1 MSNQVSITDLL
12 TAIGSDNIKYQYLVN
27 CMENIKAGKG
37 RTIITFG
44 TDAITTTEVALN
56 TGPRALIIWVDGE
69 LMSQRLR
76 ELMAGELQVNI
87 PVVPDGC
94 LALMTLDEAIAHANE
109 KSIGRSQC
117 AAQHAQLAKWL
128 TDYRTMLAAAQKQQG
143 GAA

>member
-76 ELMAGELQVNI
+76 ELKTGELQANI
-87 PVVPDGC
+87 PVVDELDFDVEFEKGEYARQDEQFLRGRVDGWNSC
-94 LALMTLDEAIAHANE
+94 RD
-109 KSIGRSQC
+109 S
-117 AAQHAQLAKWL
+117 
-128 TDYRTMLAAAQKQQG
+128 MLAAAPKEEG

>member
-12 TAIGSDNIKYQYLVN
+12 TAIGSDNLKYQYLVN

-44 TDAITTTEVALN
+44 TDAISTTDFALS

-76 ELMAGELQVNI
+76 ELMAGELQTSI
-87 PVVPDGC
+87 PVVPDGWQ
-94 LALMTLDEAIAHANE
+94 LVPMEPTTKMVMASGFLGE
-109 KSIGRSQC
+109 GRAREVWS
-117 AAQHAQLAKWL
+117 
-128 TDYRTMLAAAQKQQG
+128 DMLAAAPKLEVSDG
-143 GAA
+143 

>member
-12 TAIGSDNIKYQYLVN
+12 TAIGSDNIKYQCLIN

-44 TDAITTTEVALN
+44 TDAITATDAALN

-76 ELMAGELQVNI
+76 ELMAGELQANI
-87 PVVPDGC
+87 PVVPDGWK
-94 LALMTLDEAIAHANE
+94 LVPVEPTIEMV
-109 KSIGRSQC
+109 Q
-117 AAQHAQLAKWL
+117 AATHSAVGFGTRAAYQA
-128 TDYRTMLAAAQKQQG
+128 MLAAAPKLG
-143 GAA
+143 GE